1 VKKPNILPFIP
12 TFRSSKKFVF
22 PNQCWSAFPPWVTF
36 NNCKNG
42 KVFCSS
48 QTPPYIVPTQDII
61 IDTRGTFL
69 YFLHQKLSFYQ
80 IMQELDFSLAFAMD
94 HKKSLEQHVTEQKLC
109 VLWKGG

>member
-1 VKKPNILPFIP
+1 
-12 TFRSSKKFVF
+12 
-22 PNQCWSAFPPWVTF
+22 VTF